1 MLLSIEIRYKHIFE
15 KIKGERLHE
24 EKKRERERVRN
35 VVIIQRDLYLM

>member
-24 EKKRERERVRN
+24 EKKERERE
-35 VVIIQRDLYLM
+35 